1 MSRWTSNN
9 LITGGSGT
17 TIHAAL
23 RACQGLLANIPSSE
37 VMLEENPTT
46 TTPAE
51 PSEDLHQF
59 IFREKM
65 TRRAQARAHRR
76 TQVRVLLGAI
86 LGAVLLILFYLGLSS
101 IFGSGGSDT
110 LTQQGSVLQGA
121 SSGQLVPSAL
131 DEPVT
136 LSVTS
141 TPSGATVYLDDNP
154 IGVTPLTSDTLKP
167 GAWALSVE
175 KPPLA
180 PFDSILFLT
189 GSVSLHLSLNET
201 PSVAVARVPDEAE
214 PKAPPS
220 PIVVVQESK
229 PAHSEEPAPVA
240 AEAEPPS
247 QAAAIQES
255 EPAVSEEPM
264 AVTTESEPA
273 VSEESTPV
281 ATEPEPPPPKLP
293 DTPTLQDSQVI
304 IQPEQPD
311 AERLKEAIKASEDSL
326 AAQVQRDEQQYQF
339 LAEQGD
345 ALFSQG
351 NYDAALAKYGA
362 MLVLK
367 PSDAY
372 AQEKI
377 AESKRALEPVRVQQE
392 MPEVIAKDD
401 VSPPSEEPPKLT
413 SESKARPPK
422 PTYRTRG
429 SGPGRRVR
437 IVKIHGRR
445 TLEVGEVENFRV
457 DIPPETTPPTKFYWE
472 SEEGVFAVGRSV
484 NLQFSKAGAYTIT
497 INAKN
502 SYGTD
507 TDTVMVTIKEPKAKQ
522 QDSKR

>member
-1 MSRWTSNN
+1 
-9 LITGGSGT
+9 
-17 TIHAAL
+17 
-23 RACQGLLANIPSSE
+23 
-37 VMLEENPTT
+37 MLEENPTT

-51 PSEDLHQF
+51 PSEDLHQVV
-59 IFREKM
+59 FREKM
-65 TRRAQARAHRR
+65 TRRAQARARRR

-86 LGAVLLILFYLGLSS
+86 LGAVLLILLYLGLSS
-101 IFGSGGSDT
+101 IFGSGGADT
-110 LTQQGSVLQGA
+110 LTQQVLQGA

-131 DEPVT
+131 DEPVA

-154 IGVTPLTSDTLKP
+154 IGVTPFTSDTLKP
-167 GAWALSVE
+167 GVWVLSVE
-175 KPPLA
+175 KPPFA
-180 PFDSILFLT
+180 PFDSVLFLT
-189 GSVSLHLSLNET
+189 GSVSLHLSLNAT
-201 PSVAVARVPDEAE
+201 LSVAVARVPDEAE

-229 PAHSEEPAPVA
+229 PANSEEPAPVA

-255 EPAVSEEPM
+255 EPAVSEE
-264 AVTTESEPA
+264 
-273 VSEESTPV
+273 STPV
-281 ATEPEPPPPKLP
+281 AAEPEPPPPKLA

-311 AERLKEAIKASEDSL
+311 AERLKEAKKASEDSL
-326 AAQVQRDEQQYQF
+326 AAQAQRDEQQYQF

-422 PTYRTRG
+422 PTYRTRR

-457 DIPPETTPPTKFYWE
+457 VTPPGTTPPMEFYWE
-472 SEEGVFAVGRSV
+472 SEEGVFVVGRSV